1 MPYESVADL
10 PANVKKLPPK
20 TQRQWMHVWNSSF
33 QTCMAKDEGGKS
45 SCESE
50 AFAKANGVVK
60 GAEMTDSTTK
70 QFYDNLI
77 RLEKTDSN
85 VNYKEAADAQD
96 WHCGSCRFFERWSR
110 SCSLVEGTIEPS
122 YVCDLW
128 TDLLPSQRPIGALMD
143 DAAVYTEQAFQIFL
157 PTPEAFADT
166 DFSKPGWIPY
176 LPKPGKYQHALYGE
190 VEITKDGNQEIID
203 SINNKV
209 YQEQIPLDA
218 EHQSKLSGAVGWI
231 TKGRVN
237 KDGTGDA
244 YVEWTARGQSLLKD
258 GNFKYISPEWFPAW
272 REPATGTVYNNV
284 AAGGAITTR
293 PFFKDKVLRALVAS
307 EAGDIE
313 WISKETKVDKDPKE
327 PVKGADDKDP
337 KAPKT
342 YAEGSPELQKII
354 DDAKAEAKA
363 EALKAAEPPKDDKKV
378 EPAKPAEGETAAF
391 TELKA
396 ELDAQKTLAASE
408 KTAREAATTELA
420 TIKKAERERRFKD
433 LVAGRGGAG
442 DGAAWAGDADA
453 NVAILTSMAEK
464 FGEEDEAFTKY
475 VEQQTKVAAQMAT
488 AGLFSEAG
496 HSGSSTVTGSEAK
509 IEEMVSA
516 RMKSDPALS
525 HAKAYAEVMNTDE
538 AKRLYGE
545 IKVVRQD

>member
-1 MPYESVADL
+1 MPYDSVASL
-10 PANVKKLPPK
+10 PANVKKLPAK

-33 QTCMAKDEGGKS
+33 KSCMAKDEGGQS
-45 SCESE
+45 ACESE

-60 GAEMTDSTTK
+60 GAEMTDPAK

-77 RLEKTDSN
+77 RLEKTNSN
-85 VNYKEAADAQD
+85 VNYQEATDAQD
-96 WHCGSCRFFERWSR
+96 WHCGSCRYFDRWGR

-122 YVCDLW
+122 FVCDLW
-128 TDLLPSQRPIGALMD
+128 EALLPSQRPVSALMD
-143 DAAVYTEQAFQIFL
+143 DAEIYAERAFQIFL
-157 PTPEAFADT
+157 PTPAAFAET
-166 DFSKPGWIPY
+166 DFTKPAWIPY
-176 LPKPGKYQHALYGE
+176 LPKPGKYQHAVYGE
-190 VEITKDGNQEIID
+190 VEITKESNQEIID

-237 KDGTGDA
+237 ADGTGDA
-244 YVEWTARGQSLLKD
+244 YVEWTPRGQALLKD
-258 GNFKYISPEWFPAW
+258 GGFKYISPEWFPAW
-272 REPATGTVYNNV
+272 REPATGTVYQNV

-313 WISKETKVDKDPKE
+313 WISKETKVTDKDPKE
-327 PVKGADDKDP
+327 PVKGTDKDP
-337 KAPKT
+337 KDAPKT
-342 YAEGSPELQKII
+342 YAEGSPELQKLI

-363 EALKAAEPPKDDKKV
+363 EALKAAEPPDKKV
-378 EPAKPAEGETAAF
+378 DPAKPAEGETKEF

-408 KTAREAATTELA
+408 QKAREAVTVELA
-420 TIKKAERERRFKD
+420 AIKKTERERRFKD

-453 NVAILTSMAEK
+453 NVAILESMAEK
-464 FGEEDEAFTKY
+464 FGEDNEVFTKF
-475 VEQQTKVAAQMAT
+475 VEQQGKVAAQLAT

-496 HSGSSTVTGSEAK
+496 HSGRSSITGSEGK
-509 IEEMVSA
+509 IEEMVKA
-516 RMKSDPALS
+516 RMASDPALPY
-525 HAKAYAEVMNTDE
+525 AKAYAQVMDTDE
-538 AKRLYGE
+538 GKRLYGE